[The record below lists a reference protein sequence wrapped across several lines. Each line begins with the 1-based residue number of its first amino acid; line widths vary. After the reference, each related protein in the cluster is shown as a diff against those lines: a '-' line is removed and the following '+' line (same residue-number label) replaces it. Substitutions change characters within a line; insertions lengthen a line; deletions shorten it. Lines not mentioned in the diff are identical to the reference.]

1 MSSPARPRPA
11 WLPKPVLRGELVT
24 LRPLVRDDAVV
35 IAALLADPEL
45 LKLTGSVA
53 STGEA
58 LAFSST
64 ADQRTIDWYATRCE
78 QDDRLDLGVVDN
90 ATGRLVGETVL
101 NQWDPQA
108 GSANFRI
115 LIGAAGRNRG
125 LGTEATRLTVGY
137 GFERL
142 GLSRITLGVF
152 AFNPR
157 AVRAYRKA
165 GFAEERVNPGA
176 FTFDGL
182 AVDEIVM
189 AIDAQQWERHRGRPA
204 VVG

>member
-1 MSSPARPRPA
+1 VTSTTRPRPA
-11 WLPKPVLRGELVT
+11 WLPKPVLHGELVT
-24 LRPLVRDDAVV
+24 LRPLVRDDAVA

-45 LKLTGSVA
+45 LKLTGSVP
-53 STGEA
+53 STEEA
-58 LAFSST
+58 LAFPST
-64 ADQRTIDWYATRCE
+64 PDQQTIDWYASRSE

-90 ATGRLVGETVL
+90 ATGQLVGETVL
-101 NQWDPQA
+101 NQWDPEA

-115 LIGAAGRNRG
+115 LVGAAGRNRG

-137 GFERL
+137 GFEQL

-157 AVRAYRKA
+157 AVRAYSKA
-165 GFAEERVNPGA
+165 GFVQERVNPGEFA
-176 FTFDGL
+176 FDGVP
-182 AVDEIVM
+182 VDEIVM
-189 AIDAQQWERHRGRPA
+189 AINAQEWQRHHGHPA